1 VIFIKDIFTTLTWI
15 IRGQNYLS
23 KDCPMGVAN
32 SHDELGIIFAQGFE
46 GITEI
51 EIGPEGY
58 IYILSLYVSGG
69 NC

>member
-1 VIFIKDIFTTLTWI
+1 
-15 IRGQNYLS
+15 
-23 KDCPMGVAN
+23 MGVAN
-32 SHDELGIIFAQGFE
+32 SHDELGIIFVQCLQ

-51 EIGPEGY
+51 EIGPNGY